1 MKQKTCFKQR
11 LIVFVLR
18 IRAKS
23 SASAALGASLLE
35 LIITAAANAITTLT
49 TLGNIADFFAD
60 GGVGGVAPGRLVLAA
75 RVTTVVMITYSSH
88 MYMLINKR
96 KQSGEI

>member
-1 MKQKTCFKQR
+1 M
-11 LIVFVLR
+11 LR
-18 IRAKS
+18 IRAES
-23 SASAALGASLLE
+23 TASAALGASLLEE